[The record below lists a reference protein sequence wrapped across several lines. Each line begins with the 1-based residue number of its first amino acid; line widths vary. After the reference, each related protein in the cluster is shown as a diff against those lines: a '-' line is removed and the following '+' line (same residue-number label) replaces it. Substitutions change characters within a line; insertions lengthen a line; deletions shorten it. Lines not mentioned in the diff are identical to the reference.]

1 VPWPGR
7 PAAHSAR
14 SVLISEL
21 EGVFCKK
28 TCVKREVDADGLSVP
43 LLDAGWLSVPLLD
56 ADWLSVPLLDAD
68 WLSVPLLDAD
78 WLSVPPS
85 LSRCVLSP
93 CPLWLRPLAEPLS
106 VPAAVS
112 GSGPLAEP
120 LSAPA
125 AVSQAEP
132 LSAPAA
138 VSPLTFHSR

>member
-28 TCVKREVDADGLSVP
+28 TCVKREVDADWLSVP

-56 ADWLSVPLLDAD
+56 AGWLSVPLVDAD
-68 WLSVPLLDAD
+68 C
-78 WLSVPPS
+78 LSVPPS

-93 CPLWLRPLAEPLS
+93 CPHWLR
-106 VPAAVS
+106 
-112 GSGPLAEP
+112 PLAEP

-138 VSPLTFHSR
+138 VSHLSFHSR

>member
-28 TCVKREVDADGLSVP
+28 TCVKREVDAD
-43 LLDAGWLSVPLLD
+43 WLSVPLLD
-56 ADWLSVPLLDAD
+56 ADWLAVLLLDAGWLSAPLLDAD
-68 WLSVPLLDAD
+68 WLSAPLLDAGC
-78 WLSVPPS
+78 LSVPPS

-93 CPLWLRPLAEPLS
+93 CPHWLR
-106 VPAAVS
+106 
-112 GSGPLAEP
+112 PLAEP

-132 LSAPAA
+132 LSAPALSLT
-138 VSPLTFHSR
+138 SPSTPVD